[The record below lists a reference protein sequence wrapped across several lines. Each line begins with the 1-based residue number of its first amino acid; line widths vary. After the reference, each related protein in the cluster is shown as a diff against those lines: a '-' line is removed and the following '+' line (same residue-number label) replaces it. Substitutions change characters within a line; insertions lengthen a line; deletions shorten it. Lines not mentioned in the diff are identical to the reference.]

1 MSLLSASINGPQSVA
16 SESFVDIDGL
26 KLTLP
31 PASSKLHSALILL
44 NVPMPYAEGS
54 DSPEIIFNIDC
65 NGRSI
70 ARRGFGSDDG
80 ILPLMNMKKEPFT
93 LVVKVPLR
101 NGAESLVHAQWAG
114 VHGSKGR
121 INSFASISAI
131 VE

>member
-31 PASSKLHSALILL
+31 PASSKLRSALILL

-54 DSPEIIFNIDC
+54 ESPEIIFNIDC
-65 NGRSI
+65 DGRSV

-80 ILPLMNMKKEPFT
+80 ILPLMKREPFT
-93 LVVKVPLR
+93 LVVEVPLR

-114 VHGSKGR
+114 VHGSRGR